1 MLASALSNRKGNEM
15 ADTNASLP
23 PMRLGEIVLKTARY
37 DELKAWYCLMLDH
50 ASPFEHVVNAPS
62 PRAGAP
68 TRMCFFRLHTEPPFQ
83 DVVAVFEVPGIQKE
97 PGDDPGLHHM
107 QLRNASIGVLQ
118 ERYRRLRMLG
128 VVPHRAMDHGPSTSL
143 YYRDPDHNV
152 VEIAASN
159 FATLE
164 ETLASLASES
174 YLRNPAG
181 QVIDLDSWLAA

>member
-1 MLASALSNRKGNEM
+1 MTDS
-15 ADTNASLP
+15 TASLP

-37 DELKAWYCLMLDH
+37 EDLKSWYCQMLDH
-50 ASPFEHVVNAPS
+50 ASPFEHVVNESS

-83 DVVAVFEVPGIQKE
+83 DVVAVFEVPGTQKK

-107 QLRNASIGVLQ
+107 QLRNASISVLQ

-164 ETLASLASES
+164 ETLGCLVSES
-174 YLRNPAG
+174 FLRNPAG
-181 QVIDLDSWLAA
+181 RDIDPDSWLAA